1 MSSESKSIKIE
12 IIYPE
17 EYEVEPRSIVTD
29 DTYAIAVWMADN
41 LGNWVMDDEIKIIV
55 NDEQIWPK

>member
-41 LGNWVMDDEIKIIV
+41 LGNWIMDDEIKIIV
-55 NDEQIWPK
+55 NDKQIWPK

>member
-55 NDEQIWPK
+55 NDKQIWPK